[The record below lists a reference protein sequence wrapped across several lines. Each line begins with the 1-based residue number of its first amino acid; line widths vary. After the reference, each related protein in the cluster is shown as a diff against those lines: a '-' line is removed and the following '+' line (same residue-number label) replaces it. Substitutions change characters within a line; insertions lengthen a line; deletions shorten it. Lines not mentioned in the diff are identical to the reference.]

1 MAPLIQK
8 SRSATTLPSSNQ
20 RDPGV
25 RAASAQRKLA
35 EQALQRTLDELRQ
48 QVASYRSVF
57 EAGSEGYIIHDDGII
72 IEVNHQ
78 FEELTGYRGS
88 ELVGQSFLKLIN
100 YAGSPGAAEPEN
112 YVACA
117 RIDES
122 RRRECPSMSD
132 LGSNWMCHEGS

>member
-25 RAASAQRKLA
+25 RAA

-88 ELVGQSFLKLIN
+88 ELVGQSFL
-100 YAGSPGAAEPEN
+100 
-112 YVACA
+112 C
-117 RIDES
+117 
-122 RRRECPSMSD
+122 
-132 LGSNWMCHEGS
+132 